1 MTNKVE
7 PFEVN
12 IPDAALNDLR
22 ERLQRTRFAD
32 DFANDDWSYGTNGA
46 YLRELCE
53 YWKDGFDWRAQE
65 RAMNDLHHFRTEI
78 DGVPIHFIHER
89 GKGPK
94 PMPLILSHG
103 WPWTFWD
110 FRKLIGPLTD
120 PAAYGGDPADSF
132 DVIVPSLPGFGFSN
146 PLRTSGINFW
156 RTADLWVKLMCDTL
170 GYERFSAYG
179 SDWGAFITSQLGH
192 KYADK
197 LHGIHT
203 TLPIPLDLFF
213 CAPPEESAF
222 APDEKQWFADNA
234 TFFAAESGYSALQ
247 ATKPQTLAFS
257 LNDSPVGQ
265 CAWILEKRRSWSD
278 CKGDVE
284 SVFSKDDLL
293 TTASLYWLTQSGG
306 TSARYYY
313 ECVHQPWQPSHTRT
327 PQIEAPT
334 GVAVF
339 DHEIVHWPQK
349 WVEENYD
356 LRRYRRF
363 ATGGHFA
370 AFEQPE
376 LLLGELRSFFK
387 TLRQV

>member
-1 MTNKVE
+1 MTKSIE
-7 PFEVN
+7 PFV
-12 IPDAALNDLR
+12 IDVPDAALADLQ
-22 ERLQRTRFAD
+22 ERLRRTRFAD
-32 DFANDDWSYGTNGA
+32 DFANDDWAYGTNGA
-46 YLRELCE
+46 YLRELSE

-65 RAMNDLHHFRTEI
+65 RAMNRLHHFRTEI

-120 PAAYGGDPADSF
+120 PAAYGGDPADAF
-132 DVIVPSLPGFGFSN
+132 DVIVPSLPGFGFST
-146 PLRTSGINFW
+146 PLRKSGVNFW
-156 RTADLWVKLMCDTL
+156 RTADLWVELMCDVL
-170 GYERFSAYG
+170 GYPRFSAYG

-213 CAPPEESAF
+213 CAPPEEAAF
-222 APDEKQWFADNA
+222 APDEKEWFAGNA
-234 TFFAAESGYSALQ
+234 RFFAAESGYSALQ
-247 ATKPQTLAFS
+247 ATKPQTLAFA
-257 LNDSPVGQ
+257 LNDSPIAQ

-278 CKGDVE
+278 CNGDVE

-327 PQIEAPT
+327 PQIEAPS
-334 GVAVF
+334 GVAIF
-339 DHEIVHWPQK
+339 DHEIVHWPRQ
-349 WVEENYD
+349 WVEQTYNLKQYS
-356 LRRYRRF
+356 RF
-363 ATGGHFA
+363 ADGGHFA
-370 AFEQPE
+370 AMEQADV
-376 LLLGELRSFFK
+376 LLGELRRFFRS
-387 TLRQV
+387 LR